1 MVNNLP
7 TYEMLVVELQATLE
21 ALIKYTK
28 SDFVKETAKKRKIEI
43 ERIQKNK
50 DGLYLELHPVKRY

>member
-1 MVNNLP
+1 
-7 TYEMLVVELQATLE
+7 MLVVELQATLE
-21 ALIKYTK
+21 ALIRYSK

-50 DGLYLELHPVKRY
+50 DGLYLEPHPVKRY